1 MHAGQPEISDLVV
14 AYDAE
19 TLERLPV
26 RRDEVLAV
34 LGRHGMKRAIK
45 IVARWPHDG
54 GVLDANFVDRVL
66 LTAHHELTRLSEEFM
81 QGRRM
86 RRILVPLL
94 RALRR
99 EGVPGPYRIV
109 DIGCGLGFVTR
120 WLAAHGELGSDVELW
135 GCDYNAAFVRF
146 AQDLANE
153 ERLACRFVV
162 GNAFRLNAPAAIFMS
177 TGVVHHFRGAA
188 LEQFMAE
195 QSRAGA
201 AAFVHADIKPSYLAP
216 LGSWIF
222 HEARMREPLARHDG
236 VLSALRA
243 HSGELLLRSAK
254 NACPGYSAAMF
265 DGEREL
271 LPILKVM
278 QMLVG
283 VRQDLA
289 PATREELGR
298 LARHIPGLS

>member
-19 TLERLPV
+19 TLARLPV
-26 RRDEVLAV
+26 QRDEVLAE
-34 LGRHGMKRAIK
+34 LERHGMSRAIK
-45 IVARWPHDG
+45 IVSAWPHEG
-54 GVLDANFVDRVL
+54 GFLDPDFVDRVL

-86 RRILVPLL
+86 RRILAPLL
-94 RALRR
+94 ATLRR
-99 EGVPGPYRIV
+99 EGVPAPYRIV
-109 DIGCGLGFVTR
+109 DVGCGLGFVTR
-120 WLAAHGELGSDVELW
+120 WLAARGELGSDVELW

-146 AQDLANE
+146 AQNLADE
-153 ERLACRFVV
+153 ERLGCRFVV
-162 GNAFRLNAPAAIFMS
+162 ANAFQLETPAAIFMS

-188 LEQFMAE
+188 LSRFMAE
-195 QSRAGA
+195 QAKVGA
-201 AAFVHADIKPSYLAP
+201 LAFVHSDIKPSYLAP

-222 HEARMREPLARHDG
+222 HEARMREPLAQHDG

-243 HSGELLLRSAK
+243 HPGELLLQSAQD
-254 NACPGYSAAMF
+254 ACPGYAAAMF

-283 VRQDLA
+283 IRQDLW
-289 PATREELGR
+289 PAFRQELGA
-298 LARHIPGLS
+298 LLRHIPGFS

>member
-14 AYDAE
+14 AYDPD
-19 TLERLPV
+19 TLARLPV
-26 RRDEVLAV
+26 RRDEVLAE
-34 LGRHGMKRAIK
+34 LERHGMKRAVK
-45 IVARWPHDG
+45 LVSAWPHAAG
-54 GVLDANFVDRVL
+54 ILDADFVDRVL

-86 RRILVPLL
+86 RRILAPLL
-94 RALRR
+94 GALRR

-109 DIGCGLGFVTR
+109 DVGCGLGFVTR
-120 WLAAHGELGSDVELW
+120 WLAAYGELGNDVELW

-146 AQDLANE
+146 AQALADE
-153 ERLACRFVV
+153 EQLSCRFVV
-162 GNAFRLNAPAAIFMS
+162 GNAFRLDNPAAIFMS

-188 LEQFMAE
+188 LEQFMTE
-195 QSRAGA
+195 QAKAGA

-243 HSGELLLRSAK
+243 HSGELLVASAK
-254 NACPGYSAAMF
+254 AACPGYAAAMF

-283 VRQDLA
+283 LRQSLV
-289 PATREELGR
+289 PAFREQLGP
-298 LARHIPGLS
+298 LARHIPGLT

>member
-14 AYDAE
+14 AYDPE
-19 TLERLPV
+19 TLARLPV
-26 RRDEVLAV
+26 RRDEVLAE
-34 LGRHGMKRAIK
+34 LERHGMQRAVK
-45 IVARWPHDG
+45 IVSRWPHDG
-54 GVLDANFVDRVL
+54 GVLDAHFVDRVL
-66 LTAHHELTRLSEEFM
+66 LSAHHELTRLSEEFM

-86 RRILVPLL
+86 RRILAPLL
-94 RALRR
+94 GTLRR

-109 DIGCGLGFVTR
+109 DVGCGLGFVTR
-120 WLAAHGELGSDVELW
+120 WLAAHGELGTDVELW

-162 GNAFRLNAPAAIFMS
+162 GNAFRLETPAAIFVS
-177 TGVVHHFRGAA
+177 TGVVHHFRGSA

-201 AAFVHADIKPSYLAP
+201 AAFVHADIKPSYLAA

-243 HSGELLLRSAK
+243 HSGELLVRSAQS
-254 NACPGYSAAMF
+254 ACPGYVAAMF
-265 DGEREL
+265 DGAREL

-283 VRQDLA
+283 LRQELV
-289 PATREELGR
+289 PAFREELGP
-298 LARHIPGLS
+298 LLCHMPGLA